1 MAHQILK
8 IFATI
13 LVSAWLF
20 ALPAALAAVLGVRET
35 PLEPSPVLL
44 HGRQAPAATPVF
56 PSDIP
61 SCQQCAPNYANI
73 DSCAQAAPVLAN
85 FTTIIFN
92 PGAFISIIEC
102 ACGDTFQSA
111 YPQCVDCFEKTN
123 QTSFLNSSEANLP
136 GIITGIRNICAL
148 ESTLLGGAA
157 SADGEVT
164 PTSSAAAP
172 TASSNGSSQDVEMSL
187 VHILLVLL
195 LGFGS
200 LLAL

>member
-1 MAHQILK
+1 MFTSIIGA
-8 IFATI
+8 
-13 LVSAWLF
+13 VWLF
-20 ALPAALAAVLGVRET
+20 VIPAALGTVLERASLVD
-35 PLEPSPVLL
+35 PSSVLL
-44 HGRQAPAATPVF
+44 HARQAPSATPVF

-61 SCQQCAPNYANI
+61 SCQQCQQNYANI

-111 YPQCVDCFEKTN
+111 YPQCVDCFEQTN
-123 QTSFLNSSEANLP
+123 QTAFLNTSSSDLP

-164 PTSSAAAP
+164 PTGSATAP
-172 TASSNGSSQDVEMSL
+172 TASSNGSSQEVEMSL
-187 VHILLVLL
+187 VHILVVLM
-195 LGFGS
+195 LGFS
-200 LLAL
+200 ATLMM